1 MTIRANVTQS
11 EIAELQFTDRDKV
24 SFRGR
29 EYHFVTTFFDC
40 LEIRGIRDVNGRVI
54 TVSEMRNWGPVMIAA
69 DKGLMALAATNDKW
83 KCIKFSIDQH
93 PVIVTVVPD
102 QVAPVSR
109 SYDIEHY
116 MHVADSIGGFDSFYL
131 TDRLNTRSP
140 ALVRS
145 DVNKLINQGRADVI
159 SVKIKIGTMTSYMP
173 FVQVAEQVPRKAPKR
188 NESVSS
194 NELLGQFIAVGL
206 DLIFS
211 NKSKH

>member
-145 DVNKLINQGRADVI
+145 DVNKLINQGRADRI
-159 SVKIKIGTMTSYMP
+159 AVKVKLGSMDTYMP
-173 FVQVAEQVPRKAPKR
+173 FIQAADMVPRKVVIRETPMSGGEVIGR
-188 NESVSS
+188 
-194 NELLGQFIAVGL
+194 LIGVGIEMFL
-206 DLIFS
+206 S
-211 NKSKH
+211 TKKN